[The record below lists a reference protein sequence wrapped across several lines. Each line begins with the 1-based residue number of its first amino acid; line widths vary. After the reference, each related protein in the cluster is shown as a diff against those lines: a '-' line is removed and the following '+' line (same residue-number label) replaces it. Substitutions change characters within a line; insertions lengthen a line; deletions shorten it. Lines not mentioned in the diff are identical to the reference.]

1 LPLTGGRSADR
12 WQHRALVVVSST
24 MTAAD
29 VMRPA
34 PVPVSVRCT
43 LAEFLRERY
52 DHRHHS
58 YPVVDSG
65 RPIGLLHAADVER
78 VATEEL
84 ARRDVGAHALRPPV
98 VAIVEADRELGTVLE
113 ELDAAGADEALV
125 LDHQRPV
132 GILLAGEAR
141 VRLEGIPR

>member
-1 LPLTGGRSADR
+1 VI
-12 WQHRALVVVSST
+12 VVLSPK
-24 MTAAD
+24 MTVAD

-34 PVPVSVRCT
+34 PIVVSVRCT

-52 DHRHHS
+52 DYRHHC

-78 VATEEL
+78 VAAQEL
-84 ARRDVGAHALRPPV
+84 AGRVVGAHALRPPK
-98 VAIVEADRELGTVLE
+98 VAIIEADRELGTVLE

-125 LDHQRPV
+125 LDHGRPV

-141 VRLEGIPR
+141 ARLDAVAR